1 MIRNEKGN
9 TMDWELELIG
19 MKRPAT
25 EAPYNLGGGQDTNVD
40 FFKTEDDFDETI
52 YDFLDENR
60 NEFKYNKTRR
70 ETCREFFIQEKVDQ
84 SS

>member
-70 ETCREFFIQEKVDQ
+70 QINYLREQRKIL
-84 SS
+84 